1 MTFACGFAQKQE
13 TIDSLLTILER
24 SHEDTNK
31 VIVLNQLSRQLFNRD
46 LDLSFKYAREAVDL
60 ALTLEYNKGFAI
72 SYRYIGNCHKGKGD
86 NDKALEFYQK
96 SLTLFENMND
106 QKNISTVYNSIG
118 HLYFNWGK
126 YPKALQY
133 YYRSLEI
140 KERIYDSIGIA
151 IAFHSIGNVHLMQK
165 NDSLALH
172 NLLLAQGIKKKLG
185 SERRMISTYNS
196 IGVIYYRRGEYK
208 AAISVYSKCLEIRQE
223 LGDKLG
229 MAESY
234 NNLGAVFYK
243 QKSYDQALVQ
253 YFNAKFLLEELGA
266 TEQIMHILFNIG
278 MIYTRQRK
286 FEEAIKVTKMA
297 LVMANEA
304 HSMKG
309 IKEAHSGLSD
319 IYFEMGN
326 YKRAYEHLYD
336 YMIMKDSLSGSES
349 KKQVAE
355 IEAQFK
361 VEKAENEVKLFAKQN
376 EVQVLEISQRNYVIY
391 GLSGFVLFMAIIV
404 WLLFQQNKLRSRQK
418 TIELEQRVLRTQMN
432 PHFVF
437 NLLNSVQKF
446 ITENKQDKASEY
458 LGDFGEL
465 LRNIL
470 ENSSKQQITI
480 ANEITTLR
488 LYLSL
493 EKVRLKDKLTYKI
506 TVDETID
513 EHYTLMPPLVIQPFV
528 ENAIWHGIV
537 PKKSPGKI
545 TVSLKIEDKLL
556 ICTVEDD
563 GIGIEKSNQLK
574 HRNDQKHEPMGMKVT
589 AGRVK
594 NVKVQSLEHGT
605 KITIHI
611 PVA

>member
-1 MTFACGFAQKQE
+1 MTFTCGFAQKQE
-13 TIDSLLTILER
+13 TIDSLLTVLKV
-24 SHEDTNK
+24 SQQDTNK
-31 VIVLNQLSRQLFNRD
+31 VIILNLLSRQLVNRD
-46 LDLSFKYAREAVDL
+46 LDLSLKHAREAMNL
-60 ALTLEYNKGFAI
+60 ALTLEYNKGLAI
-72 SYRYIGNCHKGKGD
+72 SYRCMGNCKKGKGD
-86 NDKALEFYQK
+86 NDEALELYQK
-96 SLTLFENMND
+96 SLTLSENAGD

-118 HLYFNWGK
+118 HLYWNWGK

-151 IAFHSIGNVHLMQK
+151 IAYHSIGNVHLMQK

-172 NLLLAQGIKKKLG
+172 NLLLSLEFKKKLG

-196 IGVIYYRRGEYK
+196 IGIIYYNRGDYN
-208 AAISVYSKCLEIRQE
+208 AAISVYSKCLEIRKE

-234 NNLGAVFYK
+234 NNLGTVFYK
-243 QKSYDQALVQ
+243 QKSHDQALVQ
-253 YFNAKFLLEELGA
+253 YFNAKILLEELGA
-266 TEQIMHILFNIG
+266 TEQIMHVFFNIG
-278 MIYTRQRK
+278 MIYTIQRK

-297 LVMANEA
+297 LVIANEA
-304 HSMKG
+304 HSKRG
-309 IKEAHSGLSD
+309 IKEANAGLSD
-319 IYFEMGN
+319 IYLEMGN
-326 YKRAYEHLYD
+326 YQKAYEHLSD
-336 YMIMKDSLSGSES
+336 YMIMKDSLSGAES

-361 VEKAENEVKLFAKQN
+361 VKKAENEVKLLAKQN
-376 EVQVLEISQRNYVIY
+376 EVQVLEINQRNYLIY
-391 GLSGFVLFMAIIV
+391 GLTGFLLFIVIIA
-404 WLLFQQNKLRSRQK
+404 WLLFQQNKLHARQK
-418 TIELEQRVLRTQMN
+418 TIELEQRILRTQMN

-470 ENSSKQQITI
+470 DNSSKQKITI
-480 ANEITTLR
+480 ANEINTLR

-493 EKVRLKDKLTYKI
+493 EKVRLKDKLTYEI

-537 PKKSPGKI
+537 PKKSPGNVSI
-545 TVSLKIEDKLL
+545 SLKIDDNLL

-563 GIGIEKSNQLK
+563 GIGIEKSNEMKLES
-574 HRNDQKHEPMGMKVT
+574 DQKHERMGMKVT

-594 NVKVQSLEHGT
+594 SVEVQALERGT
-605 KITIHI
+605 QITIHI
-611 PVA
+611 PIT